1 MHRIAPDV
9 EIGFLSFQ
17 CVIPLR
23 SVCVPWNVFSCP
35 VLKLALAAIVA
46 ATVAIPSLIST
57 GRYVDLLVYLH
68 LCTGCSE
75 NHKHSLND

>member
-1 MHRIAPDV
+1 MRYTPA
-9 EIGFLSFQ
+9 
-17 CVIPLR
+17 LR
-23 SVCVPWNVFSCP
+23 LC
-35 VLKLALAAIVA
+35 LALAAIVA

-75 NHKHSLND
+75 NHKHSLDDQDFSLFLHIFSN